1 MKKQPQIPER
11 IEGTRIALRR
21 VVASDARAI
30 ARHCRDKAISRHTF
44 VPYPY
49 GLEHAQQ
56 FIRLTQRGLRDR
68 STFVFAIEHRES
80 KELVGMIGFH
90 NVNYQHSR
98 AELGY
103 WLARSMWGQGL
114 MTEAVPMMV
123 RFAFDRLQVRR
134 VYGFVFPEN
143 PASSRVLEKCGFTFE
158 GTLRKS
164 VRHHGRYRDNLVYS
178 ILHEEFDRRKPS
190 A

>member
-1 MKKQPQIPER
+1 MKEQAQIPDR
-11 IEGTRIALRR
+11 IEGDRINLRR

-49 GLEHAQQ
+49 GLEDAQQ
-56 FIRLTQRGLRDR
+56 FIRSIQAGFRNR
-68 STFVFAIEHRES
+68 SICTFAIEHRES
-80 KELVGMIGFH
+80 GELVGLIGFH

-123 RFAFDRLQVRR
+123 RFAFDRLHLRR
-134 VYGFVFPEN
+134 VYAFVFPEN

-158 GTLRKS
+158 GTLRKA
-164 VRHHGRYRDNLVYS
+164 VRHRGRYRDNLTYS
-178 ILHEEFDRRKPS
+178 LLREEFTNRK
-190 A
+190 